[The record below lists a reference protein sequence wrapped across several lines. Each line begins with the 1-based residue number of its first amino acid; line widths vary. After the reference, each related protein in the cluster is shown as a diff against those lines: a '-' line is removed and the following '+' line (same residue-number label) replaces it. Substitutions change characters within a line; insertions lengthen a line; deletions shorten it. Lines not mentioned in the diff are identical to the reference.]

1 MKVIGSNIH
10 TRAYD
15 KREDFGF
22 LIVNFPWL
30 TGDDPRLLS
39 YCIYISQLVGFARC
53 CASVFDFHS
62 KNLQNT
68 SKLLTQGHRYHK
80 LRRTFGKFFRS

>member
-1 MKVIGSNIH
+1 MKRNSYSLQLNKANTSDKETSFLDFSMKVIGSNIH

-30 TGDDPRLLS
+30 TGDDPRLPS
-39 YCIYISQLVGFARC
+39 YFI
-53 CASVFDFHS
+53 
-62 KNLQNT
+62 
-68 SKLLTQGHRYHK
+68 
-80 LRRTFGKFFRS
+80 FRS